1 MKNLLLPLLLAGFVL
16 VSGCSSNPN
25 AIEPN
30 DLPKFK
36 ASYKVKRLWSEGVG
50 DGLEES
56 QLTLRPAVTTQL
68 VVAGDVNGNVYAIQR
83 DKGKRLWRVKT
94 GDRIAGAFY
103 AGYGM
108 VLYGTRE
115 GMAVALDA
123 ETGETRWRTQLTG
136 EALAIPTSDGSLAIF
151 QTQDGHVTA
160 LDAETG
166 EQRWDY
172 ETPPPTL
179 TLRGL
184 AQPVIAGDKVYAG
197 FANAKVAALDLAS
210 GSPIWEKRIAEP
222 TGRSELD
229 RLVDV
234 DGSLVVEGGG
244 VFAVSFQGKVGVLDK
259 DTGRQYWDKAM
270 SSATAI
276 STSGAGSLFVAD
288 DVGVVR
294 AVDQRGGT
302 VLWQQD
308 KLYGRR
314 LTGTAYQDGLVAV
327 GDFEGYIHWLNAD
340 DGSIVARKRHDR
352 DGFAGTPVAYDDVL
366 YVIGFDGK
374 LSAYRLV
381 PR

>member
-1 MKNLLLPLLLAGFVL
+1 MKYLLLPLLLTSLVL
-16 VSGCSSNPN
+16 AGCSSNPN

-36 ASYKVKRLWSEGVG
+36 ASYKVKKLWSKGVG
-50 DGLEES
+50 DGLEDS
-56 QLTLRPAVTTQL
+56 QLTLRAGVTSQQ
-68 VVAGDVNGNVYAIQR
+68 VVAGDVNGNVYAMQR
-83 DKGKRLWRVKT
+83 EKGKRQWKVKT
-94 GDRIAGAFY
+94 GDRIGGGFY

-115 GMAVALDA
+115 GMAVSLDA

-136 EALAIPTSDGSLAIF
+136 EALAIPASNGDLAIF

-166 EQRWDY
+166 EQLWDY
-172 ETPPPTL
+172 ETPVPTL
-179 TLRGL
+179 TLRGM
-184 AQPVIAGDKVYAG
+184 AQPTIAGDKVYAG
-197 FANAKVAALDLAS
+197 FSNAKVAALDLGS
-210 GSPIWEKRIAEP
+210 GSPIWEKRIAEA

-234 DGSLVVEGGG
+234 DSNLIVEGGG
-244 VFAVSFQGKVGVLDK
+244 VFAVSFQGKVSVLDE
-259 DTGRQYWDKAM
+259 DTGRVYWDKAM
-270 SSATAI
+270 SSATHI
-276 STSGAGSLFVAD
+276 STSSGGSLFVAD

-294 AVDQRGGT
+294 AVDQRGGA
-302 VLWQQD
+302 VLWKQD

-327 GDFEGYIHWLNAD
+327 GDFEGYIHWLNAE
-340 DGSIVARKRHDR
+340 DGSIVARKRHDG